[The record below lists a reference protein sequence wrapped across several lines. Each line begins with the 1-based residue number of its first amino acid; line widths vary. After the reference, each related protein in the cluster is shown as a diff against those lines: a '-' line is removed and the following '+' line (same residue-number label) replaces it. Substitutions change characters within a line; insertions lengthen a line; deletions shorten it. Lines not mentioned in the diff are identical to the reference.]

1 MPGRGVQG
9 IMFTHSNI
17 QKREVER
24 SGREYGQELA
34 AALVLA
40 SRRPGADNDMKR
52 QMAQIVLREIAA
64 AVKSIGEKVPGEDVK
79 VYEAACR
86 AGVRTELER
95 SLAVEGARHAA

>member
-9 IMFTHSNI
+9 IMFTQSDIH
-17 QKREVER
+17 KREVER
-24 SGREYGQELA
+24 SGLEYGEELA

-52 QMAQIVLREIAA
+52 EMAQIVLREIAA
-64 AVKSIGEKVPGEDVK
+64 AVKSIGEKIPGELVK

-86 AGVRTELER
+86 AGVRAELER
-95 SLAVEGARHAA
+95 SLAIEGARHAA

>member
-9 IMFTHSNI
+9 NMFTQSDI

-24 SGREYGQELA
+24 TGREYGEELA

-40 SRRPGADNDMKR
+40 SRRPGADNQMKR
-52 QMAQIVLREIAA
+52 EMAQIVLREIAA
-64 AVKSIGEKVPGEDVK
+64 AVKSIGEKIPGEDVK

-86 AGVRTELER
+86 AGVRAELER
-95 SLAVEGARHAA
+95 SLVVESARHAA